1 MSRSA
6 TLTTAPTNPSVY
18 TLAGLDPSGSGRVLD
33 SFAAAA
39 AVAVPLP
46 EAEPQRIALAGRVL
60 EFETSILQSAPLIG
74 GVGANHHPVSRP
86 ISIAPPREPMG
97 TPWRRV
103 TLTRASHSS
112 AWVLGRVL
120 RTARYKKGFS
130 LYTSTGVSFFVIH
143 PLPPP
148 LLARVRGRLNNL
160 LNCYG
165 SQLDHLTAP
174 RSPSVS
180 WELFHEFT
188 FLPTILCELRTLLYN
203 TICFPTKFRTHQGR
217 R

>member
-1 MSRSA
+1 MARSA

-74 GVGANHHPVSRP
+74 GGRGQPSPRLSANQHRSPARANGHPVEASHFDSGKSFFRVGAWKSPSNCQVQKS
-86 ISIAPPREPMG
+86 
-97 TPWRRV
+97 
-103 TLTRASHSS
+103 
-112 AWVLGRVL
+112 
-120 RTARYKKGFS
+120 YS
-130 LYTSTGVSFFVIH
+130 LFTSTGVSVLVIH

-148 LLARVRGRLNNL
+148 L
-160 LNCYG
+160 
-165 SQLDHLTAP
+165 
-174 RSPSVS
+174 
-180 WELFHEFT
+180 
-188 FLPTILCELRTLLYN
+188 
-203 TICFPTKFRTHQGR
+203 
-217 R
+217 